1 MKLRTTKKQKS
12 NDYDIGC
19 DSAPDQ
25 THKKSSTMKTQTEK
39 DGLSSNEVIFIYL
52 YIFQNSNLSNENEG
66 KNRHKLRN
74 SVHFSYLIIFSP
86 QITKENTK
94 K

>member
-52 YIFQNSNLSNENEG
+52 YIFRIQICQMKMKAKTDINLG
-66 KNRHKLRN
+66 TQ
-74 SVHFSYLIIFSP
+74 YIFH
-86 QITKENTK
+86 I
-94 K
+94 

>member
-12 NDYDIGC
+12 NDYNIGC
-19 DSAPDQ
+19 DSAQDQ
-25 THKKSSTMKTQTEK
+25 THKKTSTMKPQAEK

-52 YIFQNSNLSNENEG
+52 YTFQNSNLSNENEG

-74 SVHFSYLIIFSP
+74 SVHFLYLTTFSP
-86 QITKENTK
+86 QITKESIK